1 MLFENG
7 PDNGDNKDDDDNH
20 DDDDDDD
27 DDDDGHVGRDC
38 NHARGPLGGWCFKP
52 WCSTHAAV
60 GGSSQGV
67 SSHGDACRDDNGDV
81 RGGHGRTPTYHY
93 GYILLWF

>member
-27 DDDDGHVGRDC
+27 DGHIGRGC
-38 NHARGPLGGWCFKP
+38 NNARGPLGGWCFKP
-52 WCSTHAAV
+52 WCSKPCC
-60 GGSSQGV
+60 GWWFKP
-67 SSHGDACRDDNGDV
+67 
-81 RGGHGRTPTYHY
+81 GRFKPW
-93 GYILLWF
+93 GRLSGRQR